1 MIMLL
6 SVSYL
11 RLFQRTKFLYILYEQ
26 SRKSVLFLAHLAK
39 SNASF
44 CHHLASVFVRC
55 CPGTFHILIFFSRTT
70 GQIWTKLGR
79 DGSWVVPFQNYF
91 REVRHPSKMA
101 TVTKSRKKI
110 KFIKRFRFNAEYLLN
125 MNIAAWWWVV

>member
-1 MIMLL
+1 MVMLL

-39 SNASF
+39 GNTSPW
-44 CHHLASVFVRC
+44 HHLASVIVRHC
-55 CPGTFHILIFFSRTT
+55 QWTIHILIFFSRTT
-70 GQIWTKLGR
+70 GQIWIKFGR
-79 DGSWVVPFQNYF
+79 DGSWVVPFQNCI

-101 TVTKSRKKI
+101 TVTKNRKYFKCI
-110 KFIKRFRFNAEYLLN
+110 KHFRFNAEYVSN
-125 MNIAAWWWVV
+125 MNVAAWWWVV